1 MPDHLGLE
9 EAPARIADALI
20 MFGLSGDLAFK
31 KLFPALSEREAEER
45 LDVPIIGVAR
55 SEWDDDALRDRARVS
70 LEGRDGTIIE
80 RLCTRLSYVRG
91 DYNHVDTFAAL
102 RAKLPDSLCPVAF
115 LAVPPSLFDE
125 VATGLAGVGMN
136 SGRIIV
142 EKPFG
147 RDLTSAREL
156 NKILHHHYTEDAI
169 YRIDHFLGKESVQ
182 NLMVFRFANALLEP
196 LWNRHYVDSVRI
208 TMAEDFDVEGRGRF
222 YDNVGTMRDVVQNHL
237 LQVLALLTMEPP
249 STSDE
254 TAMRDEKVKV
264 FRAMRTLEPD
274 DVVRG
279 QFVGFRDEEGVDSN
293 SDTETFVAI
302 RAFIDSW
309 RWADV
314 PFCIRA
320 GKGMAETVTEAVVQ
334 FKRPPRLLF
343 GGGATELLP
352 EPNKLIFRM
361 KPDNTIT
368 MVVQAKKPGAE
379 MVSAP
384 VDLAVDYGDAL
395 GGDLASPYERLIGD
409 ALNGD
414 PRLFA
419 RQDGV
424 EEAWRIVQSVLDNPN
439 PVEPYEKGSWGPS
452 SADRVLPGD
461 TCWSNTELCS

>member
-1 MPDHLGLE
+1 MSDHLGLDD
-9 EAPARIADALI
+9 APARLADALI
-20 MFGLSGDLAFK
+20 MFGISGDLAFK
-31 KLFPALSEREAEER
+31 KLFPALYELEAEER

-55 SEWDDDALRDRARVS
+55 SEWDDDALRDRARAS
-70 LEGRDGTIIE
+70 LEGRDGAITE

-102 RAKLPDSLCPVAF
+102 RAKLPDSSCPVAF
-115 LAVPPSLFDE
+115 LAVPPTLFDE

-147 RDLTSAREL
+147 RDLTSAQEL

-208 TMAEDFDVEGRGRF
+208 TMAEEFGVEGRGRF
-222 YDNVGTMRDVVQNHL
+222 YDDVGTMRDVVQNHL

-279 QFVGFRDEEGVDSN
+279 QFVGFREEEGVDPN
-293 SDTETFVAI
+293 SDTETFVSDLPHHL
-302 RAFIDSW
+302 RPGGWLFIN
-309 RWADV
+309 V
-314 PFCIRA
+314 P
-320 GKGMAETVTEAVVQ
+320 
-334 FKRPPRLLF
+334 
-343 GGGATELLP
+343 
-352 EPNKLIFRM
+352 
-361 KPDNTIT
+361 
-368 MVVQAKKPGAE
+368 
-379 MVSAP
+379 
-384 VDLAVDYGDAL
+384 AL
-395 GGDLASPYERLIGD
+395 
-409 ALNGD
+409 
-414 PRLFA
+414 PRLF
-419 RQDGV
+419 
-424 EEAWRIVQSVLDNPN
+424 
-439 PVEPYEKGSWGPS
+439 
-452 SADRVLPGD
+452 SAYDRVAGHRRRYKKRSMRQTLALHPLGIRDVRYWGLSLIPLLVMRAIWSTRHDSDQAILAQGFRPPGPL
-461 TCWSNTELCS
+461 THRGLTAIYRLETALLRRAPVGASLMVAAVHSAAI